1 MNLCINFF
9 GYSVSVSSQ
18 ICYDADFGIVQ
29 PGEVQLK
36 ESIFFHKRDLNKP

>member
-1 MNLCINFF
+1 MFNFITEELGTKMNLCINFF

-29 PGEVQLK
+29 PGKAQ
-36 ESIFFHKRDLNKP
+36 